1 MDHPCGPVAGWRP
14 GRQARPCCCRPGT
27 AGVQGRPSQTPS
39 CCQTAAVTTA
49 TPLTSL
55 PRRWRAARRQGA
67 CGADSLADRALALG
81 WQPLPPKPTLHFAVT
96 TAAPDSNVDGR
107 SVPAVTALPL
117 EGCWGDG
124 LGGSASGRVT
134 SRPTCSFWEVRL
146 LSEKLD
152 GDVCSSCYF
161 MGGVDL

>member
-1 MDHPCGPVAGWRP
+1 MAAAP
-14 GRQARPCCCRPGT
+14 
-27 AGVQGRPSQTPS
+27 TP
-39 CCQTAAVTTA
+39 
-49 TPLTSL
+49 PLT
-55 PRRWRAARRQGA
+55 RRQGA

-81 WQPLPPKPTLHFAVT
+81 WQLLPKPTLRFAVT

-124 LGGSASGRVT
+124 LAGSASGHVT
-134 SRPTCSFWEVRL
+134 SQPTCSFLEVRL

-152 GDVCSSCYF
+152 GDVRSSCYF

>member
-1 MDHPCGPVAGWRP
+1 MAAAP
-14 GRQARPCCCRPGT
+14 
-27 AGVQGRPSQTPS
+27 TP
-39 CCQTAAVTTA
+39 
-49 TPLTSL
+49 PLT
-55 PRRWRAARRQGA
+55 RRQRA
-67 CGADSLADRALALG
+67 CGADGLADRARALG
-81 WQPLPPKPTLHFAVT
+81 WQPLPPKPTLRFAVT

-134 SRPTCSFWEVRL
+134 SPPTCSFWEVRL

-152 GDVCSSCYF
+152 GDVPSSCYF